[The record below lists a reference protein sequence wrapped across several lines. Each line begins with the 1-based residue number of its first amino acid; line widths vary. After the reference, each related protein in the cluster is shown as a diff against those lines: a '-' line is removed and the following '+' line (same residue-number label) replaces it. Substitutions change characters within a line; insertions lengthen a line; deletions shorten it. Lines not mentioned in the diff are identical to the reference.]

1 MTTAPNRVSP
11 MSITDEEDL
20 EGGDYFTASERGSV
34 GPSTPSRLRFS
45 NIQAEGVNASPTG
58 HLGQFNGAALE
69 PRLDDQGGAPVVSKD
84 MAVEG
89 NNEGAAQTVPKQS
102 DGGRGTDDKDGSPSQ
117 PTSRKA
123 SPEKKGLRGMMGKL
137 GL

>member
-1 MTTAPNRVSP
+1 
-11 MSITDEEDL
+11 MSITDEEDP

-45 NIQAEGVNASPTG
+45 NIQAEGVNVSPTG
-58 HLGQFNGAALE
+58 HFGQSNGAVVE
-69 PRLDDQGGAPVVSKD
+69 PRLDDQGSAPVVSKD

-102 DGGRGTDDKDGSPSQ
+102 DGGRVEAPFKPPATDDKDGSSSQ
-117 PTSRKA
+117 PASRRV

>member
-1 MTTAPNRVSP
+1 V
-11 MSITDEEDL
+11 
-20 EGGDYFTASERGSV
+20 
-34 GPSTPSRLRFS
+34 
-45 NIQAEGVNASPTG
+45 
-58 HLGQFNGAALE
+58 E
-69 PRLDDQGGAPVVSKD
+69 PRLDDQGSAPVVSKD

-102 DGGRGTDDKDGSPSQ
+102 DGGRVEAPFKPPATDDKDGSSSQ
-117 PTSRKA
+117 PASRRV